1 MENAIPKTKEIEVIK
16 GNVSKAVQAAEALE
30 VKTAEDLPVATELLM
45 KIKKVGKMIT
55 DQKETITKPMNEA
68 LRSARAFFSPMER
81 QWETAEGLVKKKLL
95 DYQIAQTKIA
105 DKKIVV
111 IEKKVE
117 AGKMSFEKA
126 VDKIEAVAPQKTIS
140 TDTGSV
146 QFRKVRE
153 VVIENEAL
161 IPREYLMLDMAK
173 IKKVALAGVKIA
185 GVTVVENQTV
195 AGIRG

>member
-81 QWETAEGLVKKKLL
+81 QWETAEGMVKKKLL

-105 DKKIVV
+105 DKKTAV

-117 AGKMSFEKA
+117 SGKMSFDKA
-126 VDKIEAVAPQKTIS
+126 VEKIEAVAPQKTIS

-185 GVTVVENQTV
+185 GVTVVESQTV